1 MSLGRLRPALLNGRG
16 LVAGESEVLH
26 AGSSEVLGAAH
37 PSPVIS
43 SSSSVRMVVQ
53 NSAMPTFPRVANTP
67 NTKPARPAVGRA
79 RVSAKTEG
87 SGAETDPIGQLD
99 VALGAWLLSMQN
111 HRRWGSFGK
120 QSGWS
125 RRMKIQAVSGWVKLP
140 RVGLCSGISSRRVVL
155 C

>member
-1 MSLGRLRPALLNGRG
+1 MTAGKKHKVSLGRLRPALLNGRG

-67 NTKPARPAVGRA
+67 NTKPVRPAVGRA

-87 SGAETDPIGQLD
+87 PGAEPDPIGQVRRRSRS
-99 VALGAWLLSMQN
+99 VAAQHAKPSTMGKFWASSQGGVGA
-111 HRRWGSFGK
+111 
-120 QSGWS
+120 
-125 RRMKIQAVSGWVKLP
+125 
-140 RVGLCSGISSRRVVL
+140 
-155 C
+155 

>member
-26 AGSSEVLGAAH
+26 AGSSEVLGTAH
-37 PSPVIS
+37 PSPVISSS

-111 HRRWGSFGK
+111 HRRWGSFG
-120 QSGWS
+120 
-125 RRMKIQAVSGWVKLP
+125 QAV
-140 RVGLCSGISSRRVVL
+140 RVESAHEDSSCVTLGQIAQSRFVFGDQ
-155 C
+155 